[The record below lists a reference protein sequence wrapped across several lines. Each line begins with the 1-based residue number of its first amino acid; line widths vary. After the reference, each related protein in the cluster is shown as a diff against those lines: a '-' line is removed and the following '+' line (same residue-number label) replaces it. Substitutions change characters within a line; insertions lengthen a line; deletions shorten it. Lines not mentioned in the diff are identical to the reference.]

1 MVPTYDIFAGQF
13 GFTEVLWIES
23 VEGLGNA
30 QERMKDIARH
40 KPGPYFVFCTRT
52 HQMLASVDNSVV
64 EKQKG
69 SECA

>member
-1 MVPTYDIFAGQF
+1 MIPTYDIFAGQF

-30 QERMKDIARH
+30 QERMEKIAWDR
-40 KPGPYFVFCTRT
+40 PGPYFVFCTRT
-52 HQMLASVDNSVV
+52 HQMLAAVDTSAKQ
-64 EKQKG
+64 KQKG